1 MLSTK
6 LLWLFFVQLLQK
18 NWATFFSSLVTLI
31 TPGMKQPF
39 WSKLS
44 DLLITQYVLYRF
56 GIRQETDPATSAY
69 KNDFMTF
76 VPRSNGGPSN
86 KYSLSFKRTSLLR
99 NLHMC
104 YLENLDGAG
113 SLENVFGVDNFAPR
127 ACCGQ
132 SCKHPV
138 IVIHHSTTVLTRKL
152 PRV

>member
-1 MLSTK
+1 MAIFCSTFAK
-6 LLWLFFVQLLQK
+6 KIGLLFI
-18 NWATFFSSLVTLI
+18 SSLVTLI

-44 DLLITQYVLYRF
+44 DLLITQYVLHRF

-76 VPRSNGGPSN
+76 APRSNGGPSN

-99 NLHMC
+99 NSHVC

-138 IVIHHSTTVLTRKL
+138 IVIYHSTTVLTRKL

>member
-1 MLSTK
+1 MAIFCSTFAK
-6 LLWLFFVQLLQK
+6 KIGLLFI
-18 NWATFFSSLVTLI
+18 SSLVTLI

-44 DLLITQYVLYRF
+44 DLLITQYVLHRF
-56 GIRQETDPATSAY
+56 GIRQETDPATSEY

-99 NLHMC
+99 NSHMC

-138 IVIHHSTTVLTRKL
+138 IVIYHSTTVLTRKL

>member
-1 MLSTK
+1 MAIFCSTFAK
-6 LLWLFFVQLLQK
+6 KIGLLFI
-18 NWATFFSSLVTLI
+18 SSLVTLI

-44 DLLITQYVLYRF
+44 DLLITQYVLHRF
-56 GIRQETDPATSAY
+56 GIRQETDPATSEY
-69 KNDFMTF
+69 KNDFMTV

-99 NLHMC
+99 NSHMC

-138 IVIHHSTTVLTRKL
+138 IVIYHSTTVLTRKL

>member
-44 DLLITQYVLYRF
+44 DLLITQDVLYRF

-99 NLHMC
+99 N
-104 YLENLDGAG
+104 
-113 SLENVFGVDNFAPR
+113 FAPR

-138 IVIHHSTTVLTRKL
+138 IVIYHSTTVLTRKL